1 MPHDAESAT
10 EYVALEPTVGRSVL
24 LPANMRVSSFCAL
37 IAAVSTLILCLGLRT
52 SSDALLP
59 NAQLQ
64 AEPSAAPLL
73 CYEFAATVFKRTT
86 LVGDREK
93 LTSSEMRAIH
103 VSRLG
108 DYVGLLDP
116 PTAPFQK
123 KFRAFWTADRA
134 ASASDQSCVALHIMP
149 FFDESIC
156 EVQPAKHLNTSVEPS
171 VGCSTR
177 ALKRV
182 MPLDA
187 SFGKAASSA
196 YVYAK
201 QVSVA
206 SDART
211 TTGGELLQW
220 EAPAMSIDVT
230 EDGVEYSAH
239 MSTRV
244 SYHVSHNSALL
255 SDECVAHAAG
265 KAPRAALLAIES
277 HVAMT
282 IECKSNATTC
292 AAAGSS
298 KPKTAELIT
307 ESRFEAPPKGQTS
320 AARDVGKPPSF
331 ADCVDTRLASTMA
344 GSGGGGTTIGLDSS
358 GGRSGGGGGGSSAGW
373 DEAGWDVATGRIERR
388 GDTDSAQAWL
398 APPAY
403 LLGHVSDS
411 SAIAALNAQ
420 DLGWVAGHSPY
431 FDGESMLAVQLALG
445 ARDVIV
451 PDEGADDLGVD
462 LGRMS
467 AGAISLLAASSPTL
481 PSSPHLHELRLA
493 AREGPAL
500 PKRFDAREAWPKCA
514 ELIGRI
520 RNQGRCGSCWAQ
532 GAAESFTDRLCIAT
546 DGRTARVELS
556 AQAMVNCDPHDDG
569 CSGGFL
575 DNAWRFLA
583 SQGVPS
589 EECVPYEHCANPSM
603 PNCSL
608 GGGGGS
614 REHDKH
620 APSPPS
626 TPPPPALP
634 PSVPDV
640 CSRCTSGELAS
651 SIYRASSVYAVSA
664 IGDAE
669 GMMLELKE
677 HGPFEVGFAVYTD
690 FMHYQS
696 GVYRRSRDAR
706 PAGGHAVKLIGWGE
720 EAPPDGKGDPIPYWL
735 LANSWSPSWG
745 EDGFFRI
752 RRGTNEVMIETTPAA
767 GLPNVNDH
775 PHAL

>member
-1 MPHDAESAT
+1 MMAADRRGVMPHDAESAT

-277 HVAMT
+277 HVSMT
-282 IECKSNATTC
+282 IECKSTRPRAPPP
-292 AAAGSS
+292 AAAS
-298 KPKTAELIT
+298 L
-307 ESRFEAPPKGQTS
+307 
-320 AARDVGKPPSF
+320 KPPSLSRRR
-331 ADCVDTRLASTMA
+331 ASRHRQKARRARRGMLVSRRPLRIVWIRDWPARWPAVAAVAPRSASIAAAVGAEAAAAVAAPDGMRQVGTWPLAALSVKATQTVHRL
-344 GSGGGGTTIGLDSS
+344 GWRLQRISS
-358 GGRSGGGGGGSSAGW
+358 G
-373 DEAGWDVATGRIERR
+373 
-388 GDTDSAQAWL
+388 
-398 APPAY
+398 
-403 LLGHVSDS
+403 
-411 SAIAALNAQ
+411 
-420 DLGWVAGHSPY
+420 
-431 FDGESMLAVQLALG
+431 M
-445 ARDVIV
+445 
-451 PDEGADDLGVD
+451 
-462 LGRMS
+462 
-467 AGAISLLAASSPTL
+467 
-481 PSSPHLHELRLA
+481 
-493 AREGPAL
+493 
-500 PKRFDAREAWPKCA
+500 
-514 ELIGRI
+514 
-520 RNQGRCGSCWAQ
+520 
-532 GAAESFTDRLCIAT
+532 
-546 DGRTARVELS
+546 
-556 AQAMVNCDPHDDG
+556 
-569 CSGGFL
+569 
-575 DNAWRFLA
+575 
-583 SQGVPS
+583 
-589 EECVPYEHCANPSM
+589 
-603 PNCSL
+603 
-608 GGGGGS
+608 
-614 REHDKH
+614 
-620 APSPPS
+620 
-626 TPPPPALP
+626 
-634 PSVPDV
+634 
-640 CSRCTSGELAS
+640 
-651 SIYRASSVYAVSA
+651 
-664 IGDAE
+664 
-669 GMMLELKE
+669 
-677 HGPFEVGFAVYTD
+677 
-690 FMHYQS
+690 
-696 GVYRRSRDAR
+696 
-706 PAGGHAVKLIGWGE
+706 
-720 EAPPDGKGDPIPYWL
+720 
-735 LANSWSPSWG
+735 
-745 EDGFFRI
+745 
-752 RRGTNEVMIETTPAA
+752 
-767 GLPNVNDH
+767 
-775 PHAL
+775 